1 MNVCVYVCSP
11 VRYTTPE
18 IAHCTQIKTA
28 EYSIGQA
35 KMHATLELVS
45 THANVPRV
53 VAGFWVLDLPTVGIL
68 APVRMIWYQVDC
80 AYTCTAHSSI
90 RHCACSRF
98 RRSYY
103 RFALLLAPWSSLCL
117 VELVVAVSQSTFR
130 LYRFDFCPV
139 ATRMWSIYKKAHH
152 RQKEESIPINY
163 ELKEIQP
170 VGPDARTYTVIVC
183 DIL

>member
-68 APVRMIWYQVDC
+68 APVRMIWYKW
-80 AYTCTAHSSI
+80 I
-90 RHCACSRF
+90 
-98 RRSYY
+98 
-103 RFALLLAPWSSLCL
+103 
-117 VELVVAVSQSTFR
+117 
-130 LYRFDFCPV
+130 
-139 ATRMWSIYKKAHH
+139 
-152 RQKEESIPINY
+152 
-163 ELKEIQP
+163 
-170 VGPDARTYTVIVC
+170 ARTHVPHTAAFGIVHALDFADLTIGSPC
-183 DIL
+183 CLPLGRRCV